1 MALPEQGSTNQEKT
15 VQELVEIRNSPV
27 SFRNLIERTARKLGF
42 QISRIEFDVV
52 VSREVEE
59 DGTEHITKKPFLL
72 TEVEHIGDGDTF
84 PLLVLTKK
92 GESTYAV
99 RQKSWGGN
107 IYGDGDQTIYYDIS
121 VIKLRKDTPLTAI
134 SPSGLL
140 EPPSEGRIFYSQRRN
155 WKAGAERD
163 SLESEEREATI
174 SYTGE
179 DPLLNEIASHL
190 ERKKQT
196 STT

>member
-1 MALPEQGSTNQEKT
+1 MHEQDTSKQEKT
-15 VQELVEIRNSPV
+15 VQELVEIHNSPL
-27 SFRNLIERTARKLGF
+27 SFRTLVEQAARKLGF
-42 QISRIEFDVV
+42 QISKIEFDVV

-72 TEVEHIGDGDTF
+72 TEVEHIGDGDIL

-121 VIKLRKDTPLTAI
+121 VVKLRKDTPLTAI

-140 EPPSEGRIFYSQRRN
+140 EPPSEGRIFYSHKRN
-155 WKAGAERD
+155 WIAGANID
-163 SLESEEREATI
+163 YVGSEEREATI
-174 SYTGE
+174 SYIGE
-179 DPLLNEIASHL
+179 DPLLNEVTSHL
-190 ERKKQT
+190 ERKKQP
-196 STT
+196 STA